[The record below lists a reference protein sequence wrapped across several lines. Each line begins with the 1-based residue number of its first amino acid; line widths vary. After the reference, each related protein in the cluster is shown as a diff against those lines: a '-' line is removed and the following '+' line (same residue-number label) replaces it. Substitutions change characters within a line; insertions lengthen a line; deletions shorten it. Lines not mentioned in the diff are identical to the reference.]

1 MHDLSLFIANEHVDR
16 RVINDASLF
25 HAQSHNRH
33 ITPYS
38 QEHGLHSLS
47 HDQISFLEYQSYDFG
62 GVSDPKRKKCPVS
75 NSQRSFSASS
85 FVPHSPLRKCLFDRI
100 LSESFSESE
109 WTSPKRLI
117 RPYPS
122 AGALYSA
129 QITIYCRN
137 IQGVSDRVYHYLP
150 NINNLELLHE
160 VSHEDVLEQLL
171 LTNKNPLANFHFL
184 ILYSF
189 IASVPIS
196 KYGYRGYRFGVLE
209 IGSMYQK
216 LLTVLDDYGLCSRV
230 WGGFYDEPLS
240 ALFGVDPRVSWP
252 VICQL
257 AGRS

>member
-1 MHDLSLFIANEHVDR
+1 MHDLSLFIANDHVDR
-16 RVINDASLF
+16 QVINDASLF
-25 HAQSHNRH
+25 HVQSHNRPSLPLH
-33 ITPYS
+33 S
-38 QEHGLHSLS
+38 QEPGLNALS

-62 GVSDPKRKKCPVS
+62 GSDQNKKKYPES
-75 NSQRSFSASS
+75 SQRSFSASR
-85 FVPHSPLRKCLFDRI
+85 FTPRSPLEKHLFDKI
-100 LSESFSESE
+100 LSESFVETE
-109 WTSPKRLI
+109 YQKRLV

-150 NINNLELLHE
+150 NKNNLELLHE

-171 LTNKNPLANFHFL
+171 LTKENPLANFDFL

-189 IASVPIS
+189 IASVPMS
-196 KYGYRGYRFGVLE
+196 KYGYRGYRFGILE

-252 VICQL
+252 VVCQL
-257 AGRS
+257 AGRY